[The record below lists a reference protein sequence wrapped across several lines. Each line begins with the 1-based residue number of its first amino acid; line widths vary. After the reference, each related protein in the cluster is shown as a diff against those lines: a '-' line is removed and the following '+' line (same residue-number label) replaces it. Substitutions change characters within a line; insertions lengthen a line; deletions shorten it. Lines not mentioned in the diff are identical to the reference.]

1 MTLAFAIV
9 TGAIIALL
17 VLSGFFSGSETAL
30 TATSRARMHELER
43 KGNRRASTVKRLV
56 QHPERLIGAILLGNN
71 LVNILASA
79 LATTV
84 FLKLFGDA
92 GVVYATLVMTALV
105 LIFSEVMPKTYAI
118 TNPDRM
124 ALFVAPVLR
133 WVVMV
138 LAPVTAAVQFIVR
151 ATLKLLGVDVDD
163 TENVLSAHDELRGV
177 IDLHHLEGG
186 VVKDDRDMLGGILDL
201 RDLEVSDV
209 MVHRTKMQ
217 TIETT
222 LPNEEIVDAVLSS
235 GYTRMPV
242 WENEQDNIV
251 GILHAKDVLKGL
263 MDVGGDIRKL
273 DIQALSAKPWF
284 VPDTTSVPDQLDAFL
299 KRKAHFAIA
308 VDEYGEVMGL
318 LTLEDILEEIVGDIS
333 DEHDIQTMGVRPQ
346 PDGSVTVE
354 GAVAVRDLN
363 RAMDWTLP
371 DEEAT
376 TIAGLVIHEARTIPE
391 IGQAFTFYGFT
402 FEVLRKRR
410 NQLTLLR
417 VRPLRNPG

>member
-124 ALFVAPVLR
+124 ALFIAPVLR

-376 TIAGLVIHEARTIPE
+376 TIAGLVIHETRTIPE